1 MKKIILLLTLILAVS
16 PVFADYV
23 NGYYRSNGTYVNGY
37 HRSSPN
43 YTKMD
48 NYSTR
53 GNYNPY
59 TGAKGYVN
67 PYNNYGSSYNSGY
80 TRMNNYSRYRY

>member
-1 MKKIILLLTLILAVS
+1 MKKFLVLSLLILAVGQVS
-16 PVFADYV
+16 FSADYTR
-23 NGYYRSNGTYVNGY
+23 GYFRSKGTYVNGY
-37 HRSSPN
+37 YKSSPN

-59 TGAKGYVN
+59 TGRQGTVN
-67 PYNNYGSSYNSGY
+67 PYSYSNTYKSNYNSG
-80 TRMNNYSRYRY
+80 RSYRFGY